1 MRTAD
6 KPLVPYRLGLS
17 RGGWADTPAA
27 CAAPAGG
34 GSPPAAGGD
43 EATVDC
49 GGGGGGGEPAIVGV
63 ATPASAG
70 SLPVRELDFAA
81 QLQNGAIFCRVWVG
95 AEGLVSLS
103 MITTSQVA
111 RVLQGTYEELCCQ
124 GFRFV

>member
-17 RGGWADTPAA
+17 LGGWAVTPAA
-27 CAAPAGG
+27 GAAPAD
-34 GSPPAAGGD
+34 GGD

-49 GGGGGGGEPAIVGV
+49 GGGGGGEPAIAGV

-81 QLQNGAIFCRVWVG
+81 QLQNGA
-95 AEGLVSLS
+95 LS
-103 MITTSQVA
+103 P
-111 RVLQGTYEELCCQ
+111 Q
-124 GFRFV
+124 GFNLKFDHVTVRQLQN